1 MMLLYSDHLW
11 WWIKIPVHP
20 FCSNWSFLSSFIP
33 LFINFVLS
41 LLSLFINFHQYILW
55 LFCSF
60 VHSQFSLLLCAFFS
74 LAPCIPPFLSFPS
87 LPSSL
92 VAFVIYPSS
101 FVYFCFLSFWYT
113 HLGRKWTL
121 FLKSSTFLCFRHLY
135 KVQATARKG

>member
-33 LFINFVLS
+33 LFINFVPS
-41 LLSLFINFHQYILW
+41 FLSLFINFHQYILW

-60 VHSQFSLLLCAFFS
+60 CSFIIFILALYFLLS
-74 LAPCIPPFLSFPS
+74 RSMPSNFLSLPS

-92 VAFVIYPSS
+92 VAFLIYPSS

-121 FLKSSTFLCFRHLY
+121 FFKSNTFLCFRHLY
-135 KVQATARKG
+135 KVQTTAHKG